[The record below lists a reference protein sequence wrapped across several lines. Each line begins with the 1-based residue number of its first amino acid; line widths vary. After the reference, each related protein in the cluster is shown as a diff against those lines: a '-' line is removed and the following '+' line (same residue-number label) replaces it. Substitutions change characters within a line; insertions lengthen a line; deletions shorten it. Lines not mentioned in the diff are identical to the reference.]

1 MSENF
6 ITMKSRV
13 DSIMIIFICCLIISC
28 SSKADEPPVEEEVE
42 ARTPVTVT
50 YISQDTLEE
59 TVSLNATSSFL
70 QKSYVKATA
79 NGYIKGVTV
88 TLGKAVSA
96 GQNLFTLKTK
106 EAESL
111 GNTINKIDPSFRF
124 TGIINIKSNA
134 SGYITQLDHQ
144 AGDYVQD
151 GEQLAVISNRNS
163 FVFMLNVPYEMKASV
178 NREKTLIVILPDG
191 EKIPGYVS
199 SSMPGVDSA
208 SQTQTLLI
216 KVKSDHPIP
225 ENLIAKVNVLKN
237 KSINTTSLP
246 KSAVLADET
255 QTDFWVM
262 KLVDSSTAV
271 KVPVTI
277 GIQSDER
284 VEIVEPAF
292 SPNDQIL
299 LTGNYG
305 LSDTAKV
312 IVVKKP

>member
-1 MSENF
+1 M
-6 ITMKSRV
+6 MKKRL
-13 DSIMIIFICCLIISC
+13 DNILIIFFCCLIFSC
-28 SSKADEPPVEEEVE
+28 KSEADDAVAADEEVE

-50 YISQDTLEE
+50 YINQDTLEE
-59 TVSLNATSSFL
+59 TVTLNATSSFL
-70 QKSYVKATA
+70 QKSYVKSSA
-79 NGYIKGVTV
+79 NGYIKAVNV
-88 TLGKAVSA
+88 TLGNAVAS
-96 GQNLFTLKTK
+96 GQILFTLKTK

-111 GNTINKIDPSFRF
+111 GNTINQIDPSFRF
-124 TGIINIKSNA
+124 TGIITIKSNA

-163 FVFMLNVPYEMKASV
+163 FVFMLNVPYELKASV
-178 NREKTLIVILPDG
+178 NRAKTLMVLLPDG

-216 KVKSDHPIP
+216 KVKTDHAIP
-225 ENLIAKVNVLKN
+225 ENLIAKVNVVKN

-246 KSAVLADET
+246 KSAVLTDEA

-262 KLVDSSTAV
+262 KLIDSSTAV
-271 KVPVTI
+271 KVPVI
-277 GIQSDER
+277 VGIQSGDR
-284 VEIVEPAF
+284 VEIVEPRF

-299 LTGNYG
+299 ISGNYG
-305 LSDTAKV
+305 LPDTAKI
-312 IVVKKP
+312 IVVKTP